1 MGTPAPLAATPHSNL
16 SDEELIEL
24 LPASNK
30 EKYLDRATPAD
41 EEIFKEDPELFIKP
55 AVKEVLHEL
64 WNRHYPSVE
73 RKVRSKLWRICP
85 LQYGDPDSFVREAL
99 NDAYLAFIRRI
110 KSRDAKGQKYSNFS
124 GYVYTLFLN
133 VGRDKARA
141 IIGRPPGD
149 QDEEEK
155 VALPEHGAPPAT
167 KSATRGKKTDVPARP
182 IHVPLDAAS
191 DVSLDETPAQ
201 KFSREELVC
210 IIKRVID
217 KHAIDNPISTQT
229 VLLQSQE
236 HNWTKVTK
244 AVMPPEVVEKSLRR
258 RIDVVKDLCEKDCLE
273 LGRDLSEYG
282 ITSEHVFH
290 FKEAG
295 SGTPTPEEE

>member
-1 MGTPAPLAATPHSNL
+1 MGTPARLTEPPYSSL
-16 SDEELIEL
+16 SDEQLIEL
-24 LPASNK
+24 LPASDE

-41 EEIFKEDPELFIKP
+41 EKIFKEDPERFIKSE
-55 AVKEVLHEL
+55 VKEVLHEL

-110 KSRDAKGQKYSNFS
+110 KSRDAKGQKYANFS

-133 VGRDKARA
+133 VGRDKARM
-141 IIGRPPGD
+141 IIGRRPEG

-155 VALPEHGAPPAT
+155 AE
-167 KSATRGKKTDVPARP
+167 GKKPDVRAKP

-191 DVSLDETPAQ
+191 DVSLDETPDQ
-201 KFSREELVC
+201 KFSREELVR
-210 IIKRVID
+210 IIKKVIY
-217 KHAIDNPISTQT
+217 KHGIGNPISTQT

-236 HNWTKVTK
+236 DNWTKVTN
-244 AVMPPEVVEKSLRR
+244 AVMPAELVKKFLRR
-258 RIDVVKDLCEKDCLE
+258 RIDDVKDLYERDCLE

-290 FKEAG
+290 FREAG
-295 SGTPTPEEE
+295 RGTTTPSEEE